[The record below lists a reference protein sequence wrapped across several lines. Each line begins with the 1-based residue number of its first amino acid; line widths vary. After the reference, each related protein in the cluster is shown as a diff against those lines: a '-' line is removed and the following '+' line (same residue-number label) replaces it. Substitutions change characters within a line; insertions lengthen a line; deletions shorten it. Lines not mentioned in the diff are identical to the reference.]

1 MNLNIVNYT
10 TICLWFITGMVIA
23 LDLKAQPSSDILDQ
37 IDNYNSSTCQL
48 IFEESYTCT
57 GVLINNTQDQGR
69 PLILTAAHCIESE
82 TDLNSIVV
90 IFGKRKLLKDQ
101 HYDGLSWRS
110 DTGASLL
117 SSSRALDF
125 ALLELKSKIPVSV
138 SPVFLGWNKTITQPT
153 LISSI
158 HSPDFGDAQYVFSMA
173 QPSLA
178 TFGGLYQAVDS
189 GHWKVDQWAQ
199 GATSLGSSGA
209 PLLNS
214 NFEIIGGLSG
224 STDWENHKSDYFFRF
239 DLAYDHMGDTAKQL
253 KAWVDQ
259 DNSGSIGQYLP
270 THKIKNYKFTSR
282 VTETVKLVNGTMI
295 TEEFSVIDDSRING
309 VYISVGEVSKD
320 SGSTIT
326 VALSQ
331 NGSELYAE
339 ETDASKLSEYSENY
353 MPFVL
358 PARASGKLSVTL
370 NFNAT
375 NSSDYITIPKTGMG
389 HSSSYLFALNS
400 SRPSMEIPPV
410 STED

>member
-1 MNLNIVNYT
+1 
-10 TICLWFITGMVIA
+10 
-23 LDLKAQPSSDILDQ
+23 
-37 IDNYNSSTCQL
+37 
-48 IFEESYTCT
+48 
-57 GVLINNTQDQGR
+57 
-69 PLILTAAHCIESE
+69 
-82 TDLNSIVV
+82 
-90 IFGKRKLLKDQ
+90 
-101 HYDGLSWRS
+101 
-110 DTGASLL
+110 
-117 SSSRALDF
+117 
-125 ALLELKSKIPVSV
+125 
-138 SPVFLGWNKTITQPT
+138 
-153 LISSI
+153 
-158 HSPDFGDAQYVFSMA
+158 
-173 QPSLA
+173 
-178 TFGGLYQAVDS
+178 
-189 GHWKVDQWAQ
+189 
-199 GATSLGSSGA
+199 
-209 PLLNS
+209 
-214 NFEIIGGLSG
+214 
-224 STDWENHKSDYFFRF
+224 
-239 DLAYDHMGDTAKQL
+239 
-253 KAWVDQ
+253 
-259 DNSGSIGQYLP
+259 
-270 THKIKNYKFTSR
+270 
-282 VTETVKLVNGTMI
+282 MI